1 MPLRPYK
8 RLDWTTAVAGSA
20 VGLMFNQ
27 PFSVGTMN
35 PHQARQLGESLIEAA
50 DAVER
55 AEPRFRVR
63 WLLNDNPHSEQF
75 TPPMTREEAIETVW
89 HISHELGWHAEI
101 VDACSTAFQ
110 KAP

>member
-1 MPLRPYK
+1 MPLRAYK

-27 PFSVGTMN
+27 MFSVGTMN

-55 AEPRFRVR
+55 ADPRFRVR
-63 WLLNDNPHSEQF
+63 WLLNGNAGSPQL
-75 TPPMTREEAIETVW
+75 TPPMTYDEAADTVW

-101 VDACSTAFQ
+101 IDASSTAFQ